1 LELVSNFLIEKKL
14 KFLHVQYKGSM
25 RIAQREKAVKVFQ
38 DRNKARVMLMS
49 AKCGGVGLN
58 LTRGNRACCLSSHW
72 TGAKLLADACTAGM
86 ICMDLAWSE
95 AVENQAWSRVHR
107 IGQKREVFVE
117 RFVIADTVEERI
129 LLLQERKKAVADG
142 ALGEGGGE
150 KLGRLS
156 VKELANCAYLLP
168 RLCVCACAD

>member
-1 LELVSNFLIEKKL
+1 
-14 KFLHVQYKGSM
+14 VQYKGSM

-38 DRNKARVMLMS
+38 DREKARIMLMS

-58 LTRGNRACCLSSHW
+58 LTRGNRACTLHSLSESGLPANAL
-72 TGAKLLADACTAGM
+72 TRPGM

-117 RFVIADTVEERI
+117 RFVVTDTIEERI
-129 LLLQERKKAVADG
+129 LALQERKKAVADG
-142 ALGEGGGE
+142 ALGEGSGE
-150 KLGRLS
+150 KLGPLS
-156 VKELANCAYLLP
+156 VRQLAHCAFSFIAV
-168 RLCVCACAD
+168 RRCVLVDGPLQ